1 MRLKIEVISD
11 VLHEISKLGPLLD
24 EMTDLTEDREDE
36 RETAE
41 GRNRQRVRTVRI
53 ALLTFAK
60 QWEPE

>member
-1 MRLKIEVISD
+1 MRTKIEVIWD
-11 VLHEISKLGPLLD
+11 VLDEIAKLGPLLD
-24 EMTDLTEDREDE
+24 ELMDVTEDREDE

>member
-1 MRLKIEVISD
+1 MRTKIEVIWD
-11 VLHEISKLGPLLD
+11 VLDEIAKLGPLLD
-24 EMTDLTEDREDE
+24 ELMDVTEDRDDE